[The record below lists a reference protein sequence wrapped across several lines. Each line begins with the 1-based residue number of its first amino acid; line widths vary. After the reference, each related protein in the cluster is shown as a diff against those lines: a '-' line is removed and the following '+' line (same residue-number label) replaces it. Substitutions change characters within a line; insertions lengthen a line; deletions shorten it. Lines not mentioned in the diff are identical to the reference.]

1 MDETTFAQ
9 LETMFLALGDKTRL
23 RLLAL
28 MADGPV
34 AVGFLADRLRES
46 QPKVSRHLA
55 YLRNAGMVT
64 TSRDGK
70 WVYYGIRYPRN
81 ANQRRILES
90 LISSI
95 AVMRLDGGDVYLAE
109 NDFAEEAATNTYV
122 HTYVTDAYINEKTDS
137 ESDDE
142 SVVRGDE
149 GELDI
154 FML

>member
-1 MDETTFAQ
+1 MQESPFTE

-34 AVGFLADRLRES
+34 AVGFLADRLNES

-70 WVYYGIRYPRN
+70 WVYYGIRYPRD
-81 ANQRRILES
+81 AAQRRILEV

-95 AVMRLDGGDVYLAE
+95 AVMRIEGKDVYLAE
-109 NDFAEEAATNTYV
+109 SDFVDEPTVDIYE
-122 HTYVTDAYINEKTDS
+122 HPHVTDTES
-137 ESDDE
+137 ESDSNEGSYDAGN
-142 SVVRGDE
+142 SSKD
-149 GELDI
+149 GELDV

>member
-1 MDETTFAQ
+1 MQTTTFTR

-34 AVGFLADRLRES
+34 AVGFLADRLKES

-70 WVYYGIRYPRN
+70 WVYYGIRYPN
-81 ANQRRILES
+81 DLTQRRILDV

-95 AVMRLDGGDVYLAE
+95 AVMRVDGRDVFIAE
-109 NDFAEEAATNTYV
+109 SESTDESKSNTYDKA
-122 HTYVTDAYINEKTDS
+122 YRIGNDEPAIESYGEGIRTDEAD
-137 ESDDE
+137 
-142 SVVRGDE
+142 
-149 GELDI
+149 LDV
-154 FML
+154 FLL

>member
-1 MDETTFAQ
+1 MQETTFTQ

-34 AVGFLADRLRES
+34 AVGFLADRLQES

-70 WVYYGIRYPRN
+70 WVYYGIRYPHE
-81 ANQRRILES
+81 AAQRRILES
-90 LISSI
+90 VISSI
-95 AVMRLDGGDVYLAE
+95 AVMRIDGRYVNFVEDDP
-109 NDFAEEAATNTYV
+109 NNEASLHIFDNAYMTNTG
-122 HTYVTDAYINEKTDS
+122 TDS
-137 ESDDE
+137 IADDQE
-142 SVVRGDE
+142 VYGDGSE
-149 GELDI
+149 DEQELDV
-154 FML
+154 FLL